1 MKLPMKKYL
10 QRISRQG
17 ILNVMA
23 ANPKLVTFLIG
34 LAIAAAFASFGRVF
48 HEALA
53 APNPP
58 GDPASHFPV
67 DKIPKNALSGIFCNG
82 CLDKNPIFGKIL
94 GDG

>member
-1 MKLPMKKYL
+1 M
-10 QRISRQG
+10 G
-17 ILNVMA
+17 
-23 ANPKLVTFLIG
+23 ANPKLFTFLIG
-34 LAIAAAFASFGRVF
+34 LAIAVTFVSFGRIF

-58 GDPASHFPV
+58 GDPAGNFPV
-67 DKIPKNALSGIFCNG
+67 DKIPKNALQGIQCQN